1 MAHCLT
7 LNIIFI
13 LYFPSIHFLSNTW
26 YLISD
31 TRLLVESKKSSNFVN
46 IFMRFSQ
53 LLSCYQKLDSK
64 NFLLFQKVDHISSN
78 KRLNCKMIS
87 AFEKKTN
94 GLTKY
99 SSTQWLADCIT
110 SSGFISLSGAKPSN
124 AFSGLIKVLHFNFSL
139 KFIHKGQRTLY
150 NAHISAPECCE
161 TWQWPPADLRVS
173 PSCVVI
179 IS

>member
-1 MAHCLT
+1 MGKAKWVLIFFQEIFYVLFPVCVSIKSDGCESEVLSSSIMAHCLT

-13 LYFPSIHFLSNTW
+13 LYFPSIHQNISVE
-26 YLISD
+26 YMISD
-31 TRLLVESKKSSNFVN
+31 TRLLVERKKSSNFVN

-99 SSTQWLADCIT
+99 SSTQ
-110 SSGFISLSGAKPSN
+110 
-124 AFSGLIKVLHFNFSL
+124 
-139 KFIHKGQRTLY
+139 
-150 NAHISAPECCE
+150 
-161 TWQWPPADLRVS
+161 
-173 PSCVVI
+173 
-179 IS
+179 

>member
-1 MAHCLT
+1 M
-7 LNIIFI
+7 
-13 LYFPSIHFLSNTW
+13 
-26 YLISD
+26 ISD
-31 TRLLVESKKSSNFVN
+31 TRLLVERKKSSNFVN

-124 AFSGLIKVLHFNFSL
+124 AFSGLIKVLHFNFSS
-139 KFIHKGQRTLY
+139 KFV
-150 NAHISAPECCE
+150 HIKDIAPCTYIGPWVLWDLTMAPCWPESVALLCCYHQL
-161 TWQWPPADLRVS
+161 TQGLQTFYPGWQ
-173 PSCVVI
+173 
-179 IS
+179 